1 VALRDTVVPGF
12 QLIWGTALKNVEA
25 MPDSGL
31 EFKPAG
37 LETRS
42 FREIALHMANV
53 TVTFG
58 ENIGK
63 EAWERIAA
71 YPPDKIKGK
80 APVLASMRQA
90 GERFLAGLPRL
101 TDQEATRIVRTP
113 WGFELPQGQLMMGHV
128 PHMFYHNGQ
137 MTIYLRMQGIKP
149 NFLSR

>member
-1 VALRDTVVPGF
+1 MALRDTVTPGF
-12 QLIWGTALKNVEA
+12 QLVWGTALKNVEA
-25 MPDSGL
+25 MPESGL

-42 FREIALHMANV
+42 FREIALHMANA

-63 EAWERIAA
+63 GTWERIAA

-80 APVLASMRQA
+80 APVLESMRQA
-90 GERFLAGLPRL
+90 GERFLASLPRL
-101 TDQEATRIVRTP
+101 TDQETTRVVLTP
-113 WGFELPQGQLMMGHV
+113 WGVEMPQGQIVMGHV

-149 NFLSR
+149 HFLAR